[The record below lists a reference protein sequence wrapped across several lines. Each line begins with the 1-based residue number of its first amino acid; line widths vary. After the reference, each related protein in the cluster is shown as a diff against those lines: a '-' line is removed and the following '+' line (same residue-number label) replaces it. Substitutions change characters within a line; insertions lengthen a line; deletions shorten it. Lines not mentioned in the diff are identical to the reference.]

1 MSQSSVKNKCC
12 FVKTCQRGTGKKTVT
27 VLIYGTAPFFG
38 VSLQLR
44 LKTTLIRP
52 VLPYFLFFVVEVNL
66 VISGLLEGNIRYL
79 CLPISDA
86 DPTLASL
93 LWIQSCPVPVAIPSL
108 AMLITSGWG
117 GTRPPEEVPVP
128 CCPAAACLSFEPQ
141 YLGVIEAKW
150 NCVETLSTRE
160 LNWVNTKSVHWS

>member
-1 MSQSSVKNKCC
+1 MSQSSVKNKWC

-27 VLIYGTAPFFG
+27 VLIYSTAPFFG
-38 VSLQLR
+38 GSLQLR

-86 DPTLASL
+86 DPMLASL

-108 AMLITSGWG
+108 AVLITSGWG
-117 GTRPPEEVPVP
+117 GTRPPEEVP
-128 CCPAAACLSFEPQ
+128 ACLSFEPQ
-141 YLGVIEAKW
+141 YLEVVEPKW

-160 LNWVNTKSVHWS
+160 LNWVNMKSAHWS